1 MLVYLEPVAWRML
14 AAIAYY
20 RPSLVLPVFAA
31 TLAVSAAMFD
41 RPTVSS
47 SPDLSGLI
55 GQLSSH
61 PSGHKK
67 QKRVHAV
74 KLAPHQ
80 TIRDINGDSL
90 QISALATKLM
100 TSAAAVKQ
108 PIRSAR

>member
-55 GQLSSH
+55 GRLSSH
-61 PSGHKK
+61 PSCHKK

-90 QISALATKLM
+90 QIAALATKLM

>member
-14 AAIAYY
+14 AAIAYR
-20 RPSLVLPVFAA
+20 RPSLVLPVSAA
-31 TLAVSAAMFD
+31 TMAVSAAMLD

-47 SPDLSGLI
+47 APDLSGLI
-55 GQLSSH
+55 GRLLSH
-61 PSGHKK
+61 PSCHKK

-80 TIRDINGDSL
+80 TIREISGSL